1 MSATAYIRTIVYCSL
16 HCMYLHVVPMQLMGV
31 QGACSVNPSNAR
43 DYLMIATQ
51 QTSVSQV
58 DDDVTSAPNITR
70 SNSTVFSHPF
80 VAGSEDESSFDCSS
94 ADLAASVSVV
104 SVCMC
109 VCVRACMHVCVRT
122 CVRVCVHTV
131 STYQRISFS
140 YLFYS

>member
-1 MSATAYIRTIVYCSL
+1 
-16 HCMYLHVVPMQLMGV
+16 MYLHVVPMQLMGV

-109 VCVRACMHVCVRT
+109 VCACMHACVRAYVRACVRAY
-122 CVRVCVHTV
+122 CKYV
-131 STYQRISFS
+131 STYIIL
-140 YLFYS
+140 LFVLFLGV